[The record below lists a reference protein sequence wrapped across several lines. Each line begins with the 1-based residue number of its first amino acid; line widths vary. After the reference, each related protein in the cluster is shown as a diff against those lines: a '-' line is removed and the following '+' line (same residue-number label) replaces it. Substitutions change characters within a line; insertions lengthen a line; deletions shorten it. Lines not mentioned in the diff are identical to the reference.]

1 MPKIKPLADRWP
13 GREENDRVQTTVRIP
28 QALLEDLRDEAG
40 KIGVSLNSYILIL
53 IDRAHQDQPG

>member
-53 IDRAHQDQPG
+53 IDRARQDQPG

>member
-1 MPKIKPLADRWP
+1 MPRVRTLADRWP

-28 QALLEDLRDEAG
+28 QALLEELRDEAG

-53 IDRAHQDQPG
+53 IDRARQDQPG